1 MVFSNI
7 ILDSYVLLQI
17 SFKFEPQRSSC
28 IGVQNQGRRQHKAR
42 KSRRYDFSLENIDV
56 VQEEPINTTMKYNT
70 NVAEPEEAV
79 MVAFDRSGE
88 DGELRIVTDPEEI
101 RNIEIEEQERKRNV
115 SINIHYIS
123 WKNVIMLDLSNFYTV
138 ALNNSIF
145 IRRRVFKCYS
155 SRSLG
160 SR

>member
-1 MVFSNI
+1 M
-7 ILDSYVLLQI
+7 
-17 SFKFEPQRSSC
+17 
-28 IGVQNQGRRQHKAR
+28 
-42 KSRRYDFSLENIDV
+42 ENIDV

-115 SINIHYIS
+115 SINIHYIN
-123 WKNVIMLDLSNFYTV
+123 WKMLLF
-138 ALNNSIF
+138 
-145 IRRRVFKCYS
+145 
-155 SRSLG
+155 
-160 SR
+160 

>member
-1 MVFSNI
+1 M
-7 ILDSYVLLQI
+7 
-17 SFKFEPQRSSC
+17 
-28 IGVQNQGRRQHKAR
+28 
-42 KSRRYDFSLENIDV
+42 ENIDV

-70 NVAEPEEAV
+70 NIAEPEEAV

-123 WKNVIMLDLSNFYTV
+123 WKNVIMLDLSNFYNV
-138 ALNNSIF
+138 ASNNSIF

>member
-7 ILDSYVLLQI
+7 ILDSYVSLQI

-28 IGVQNQGRRQHKAR
+28 IGVQNQGRRQHKPR

-115 SINIHYIS
+115 SSNIH
-123 WKNVIMLDLSNFYTV
+123 
-138 ALNNSIF
+138 
-145 IRRRVFKCYS
+145 
-155 SRSLG
+155 
-160 SR
+160 

>member
-7 ILDSYVLLQI
+7 ILDSYLSLQI

-28 IGVQNQGRRQHKAR
+28 IGVQNQGRRQHKPR

-56 VQEEPINTTMKYNT
+56 VQEEPINNTMKYNT

-115 SINIHYIS
+115 SISIHYIN
-123 WKNVIMLDLSNFYTV
+123 WKT
-138 ALNNSIF
+138 
-145 IRRRVFKCYS
+145 
-155 SRSLG
+155 
-160 SR
+160 

>member
-1 MVFSNI
+1 MVFSNF
-7 ILDSYVLLQI
+7 ILDYYVCLQI

-28 IGVQNQGRRQHKAR
+28 IGVQNQGRRQNKPR

-88 DGELRIVTDPEEI
+88 DGELRIVTDAEEI

-115 SINIHYIS
+115 SINIHYVN
-123 WKNVIMLDLSNFYTV
+123 WKQYSFR
-138 ALNNSIF
+138 F
-145 IRRRVFKCYS
+145 IKF
-155 SRSLG
+155 L
-160 SR
+160 

>member
-1 MVFSNI
+1 MILTDLIWYLVFSNI
-7 ILDSYVLLQI
+7 ILDFYLSLQI

-28 IGVQNQGRRQHKAR
+28 IGVQNQGRRQHKPR

-115 SINIHYIS
+115 SINIHYIN
-123 WKNVIMLDLSNFYTV
+123 WKMLLF
-138 ALNNSIF
+138 F
-145 IRRRVFKCYS
+145 
-155 SRSLG
+155 
-160 SR
+160 